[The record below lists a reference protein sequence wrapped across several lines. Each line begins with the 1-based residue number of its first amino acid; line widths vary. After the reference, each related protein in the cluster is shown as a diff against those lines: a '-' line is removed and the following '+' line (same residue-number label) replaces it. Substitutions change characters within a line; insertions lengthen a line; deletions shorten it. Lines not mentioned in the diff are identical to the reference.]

1 LTIYYLKKDYSDKES
16 SEKLDHFLR
25 RSNIDLFIDHDADV
39 YDAETGSLLLRFRKD
54 KLKKED
60 IDLFYENVIN
70 FAKGKTSNRGSSSG
84 SKVKTSTENPKV
96 MTNIIG
102 YFDKYSS
109 MQKHMFNKKG
119 IPIPKISARPTKFLM
134 YYPEKYKK
142 ILPLIRDIDKYY
154 KEYIPEKYKKQIKK
168 ARQTPCRIDNTS
180 FTTITTNVNY
190 NTAVH
195 TDKGDDIEGFGN
207 LTVIERGQ
215 YEGGETCLPQ
225 YKVGVNVR
233 TGDLLYMDV
242 HQPHGNLPIVL
253 KTKDAIRLSIVCYLR
268 KSIWEQTKG
277 KTKKWLTNHI
287 NKTIKRITT

>member
-1 LTIYYLKKDYSDKES
+1 MIYYLKKDYSDKEAN
-16 SEKLDHFLR
+16 ENLDAFLK
-25 RSNIDLFIDHDADV
+25 RSNIKLIIDHDADV
-39 YDAETGSLLLRFRKD
+39 YDTESGKLMLRFRKN

-70 FAKGKTSNRGSSSG
+70 FAKNKTSNRGSSSG
-84 SKVKTSTENPKV
+84 SKTKKMGTNPKV

-102 YFDKYSS
+102 YFDKYSAV
-109 MQKHMFNKKG
+109 QKYMFTKKG
-119 IPIPKISARPTKFLM
+119 LPIPKVSVRPTRFVV

-142 ILPLIRDIDKYY
+142 LFPLIKEIDHYY
-154 KEYIPEKYKKQIKK
+154 KEYIPDRYAKQIKK
-168 ARQTPCRIDNTS
+168 ARETPCSIANTS

-207 LTVIERGQ
+207 LTVIERGT
-215 YEGGETCLPQ
+215 YTGGETCFPQ
-225 YKVGVNVR
+225 YRVGVDVR

-242 HQPHGNLPIVL
+242 HQPHGNLPIIL

-268 KSIWEQTKG
+268 KSIWDQTKG
-277 KTKKWLTNHI
+277 KSKKWLTNHI
-287 NKTIKRITT
+287 NKTIKKII